1 MEVHTTQKQ
10 VIKWSVHFETMRN
23 IAGSLC
29 DSRTKESGGISNQGS
44 LIDNEDTTVKYFCLK
59 FYLFFV

>member
-44 LIDNEDTTVKYFCLK
+44 LIDNEDTTVK
-59 FYLFFV
+59 